1 MANRYPLIFDATDGN
16 KIKELPS
23 GDNLN
28 LQNSSIV
35 NAVDIQASGTL
46 SVNTLTA
53 ETITG
58 LATVATSGNYNDLVN
73 KPPAFD
79 GDYDSL
85 SNKPIIFSGSYSD
98 LSDKPIIA
106 TKLSQLI
113 NDTSFITNS
122 TAALSTSVIV
132 GLKDVAKTNLS
143 TSLTDSNDLLRK
155 ADVVDGQLTI
165 DVNNTG
171 NLEGNVYSTVGN
183 NIIVDGENQKVYAQY
198 LDGTAN
204 INVVGDLIGSVFGD
218 DSTLVVDGV
227 NGIVNADVK
236 GSVFG
241 DDSTLLVDGV
251 NGIVSGVFNGDV
263 DKIGTFTVDAIGGIT
278 LTTTGALVVPTANNI
293 TLSSNVGTVI
303 NSGGNITVES
313 FSGNLNLAASSG
325 IINVNTSIV
334 PDTDVA
340 YDLGS
345 DTKRFRDLYLSG
357 STINLGGSV
366 ISTNVNGQL
375 TLPPGTSIPGLALE
389 KWIPDSIVDDRN
401 GEIYYNDVSEPVPAG
416 SIVIDQATYL
426 NATGDQDTNHIPT
439 VYTATIDGSGRITD
453 IAIDTAYHFEDLVNI
468 DGFSSSIVA
477 SDNMVAIDPGIDIT
491 DPVAIGASSQF
502 VVLAAGVA
510 SVPDTVLA
518 PQTNIPGFLSIAQ
531 LKVIVAAS
539 TDFADFQSRIA
550 AL

>member
-1 MANRYPLIFDATDGN
+1 MANRYPLIFDVTDGN

-85 SNKPIIFSGSYSD
+85 SNKPIIFSGSYND

-155 ADVVDGQLTI
+155 ADVVDGQLTV

-171 NLEGNVYSTVGN
+171 NLEGSVYSTVGN
-183 NIIVDGENQKVYAQY
+183 NIIVDGENQKIYAQY

-263 DKIGTFTVDAIGGIT
+263 DKIGTFSVDAVGGIT
-278 LTTTGALVVPTANNI
+278 LTTTGALVAPTASNI
-293 TLSSNVGTVI
+293 TLSSTLGTVI

-313 FSGNLNLAASSG
+313 FSGNLNLVASSG
-325 IINVNTSIV
+325 NV
-334 PDTDVA
+334 
-340 YDLGS
+340 
-345 DTKRFRDLYLSG
+345 
-357 STINLGGSV
+357 
-366 ISTNVNGQL
+366 
-375 TLPPGTSIPGLALE
+375 
-389 KWIPDSIVDDRN
+389 
-401 GEIYYNDVSEPVPAG
+401 
-416 SIVIDQATYL
+416 VID
-426 NATGDQDTNHIPT
+426 GHI
-439 VYTATIDGSGRITD
+439 
-453 IAIDTAYHFEDLVNI
+453 
-468 DGFSSSIVA
+468 
-477 SDNMVAIDPGIDIT
+477 
-491 DPVAIGASSQF
+491 
-502 VVLAAGVA
+502 
-510 SVPDTVLA
+510 
-518 PQTNIPGFLSIAQ
+518 SIADLQ
-531 LKVIVAAS
+531 TLVAAS
-539 TDFADFQSRIA
+539 TSFADFQARIA

>member
-1 MANRYPLIFDATDGN
+1 MANRYPLIFDVTDGN

-85 SNKPIIFSGSYSD
+85 SNKPIIFSGSYND

-155 ADVVDGQLTI
+155 ADVVDGQLTV

-171 NLEGNVYSTVGN
+171 NLEGSVYSTVGN
-183 NIIVDGENQKVYAQY
+183 NIIVDGENQKIYAQY

-263 DKIGTFTVDAIGGIT
+263 DKIGTFSVDAVGGIT
-278 LTTTGALVVPTANNI
+278 LTTTGALVAPTASNI
-293 TLSSNVGTVI
+293 TLSSTLGTVI
-303 NSGGNITVES
+303 NSGANITVES

-325 IINVNTSIV
+325 IINVDTNIV
-334 PDTDVA
+334 PETTGSV
-340 YDLGS
+340 DLGTS
-345 DTKRFRDLYLSG
+345 DNKFRDLFLSG
-357 STINLGGSV
+357 SANLGTTTTAPSSPSIGD
-366 ISTNVNGQL
+366 IALADGTNWDPVTTGKL
-375 TLPPGTSIPGLALE
+375 TL
-389 KWIPDSIVDDRN
+389 V
-401 GEIYYNDVSEPVPAG
+401 IYLG
-416 SIVIDQATYL
+416 SWVQ
-426 NATGDQDTNHIPT
+426 
-439 VYTATIDGSGRITD
+439 
-453 IAIDTAYHFEDLVNI
+453 IA
-468 DGFSSSIVA
+468 VA
-477 SDNMVAIDPGIDIT
+477 P
-491 DPVAIGASSQF
+491 
-502 VVLAAGVA
+502 
-510 SVPDTVLA
+510 
-518 PQTNIPGFLSIAQ
+518 
-531 LKVIVAAS
+531 
-539 TDFADFQSRIA
+539 
-550 AL
+550 